1 MTAKATIQDVLNEGF
16 QSIMFGSPA
25 DFAATGGVI
34 DTLLMRA
41 SNWAASK
48 VGTANYT
55 ATIDPSYAFDCLVR
69 AETAYA
75 SQALWI
81 RRTGFLDAS
90 VTVGLDAMNKAAL
103 LSQARKSAD
112 AAEADATF
120 WIGEAQRALGV
131 GVQAD
136 LYGTG
141 VSSGRVETGQYP
153 QVDHAALNYGGA
165 Q

>member
-1 MTAKATIQDVLNEGF
+1 MTAKATIQNVLDEGF
-16 QSIMFGSPA
+16 QAIMFGSPA
-25 DFAATGGVI
+25 TFTTTGGVI
-34 DTLLMRA
+34 DTLLGRA
-41 SNWAASK
+41 SNWAAAK
-48 VGTANYT
+48 VGATAY
-55 ATIDPSYAFDCLVR
+55 AGVSDPSYALDCLVR

-81 RRTGFLDAS
+81 RRTGFLDAT
-90 VTVGLDAMNKAAL
+90 VTVGLDAMNKGAL

-131 GVQAD
+131 DVQAD

-141 VSSGRVETGQYP
+141 ISSGRVETGTYP
-153 QVDHAALNYGGA
+153 QVDSGALNYGGV